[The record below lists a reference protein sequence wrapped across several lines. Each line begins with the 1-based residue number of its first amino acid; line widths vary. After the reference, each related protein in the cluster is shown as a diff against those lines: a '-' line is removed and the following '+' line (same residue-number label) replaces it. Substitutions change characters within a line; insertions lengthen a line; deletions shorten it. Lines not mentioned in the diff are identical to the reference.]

1 MKGLNL
7 SIVSRNFIFLIL
19 LNFLPVV
26 SVFSQAIVP
35 RGFYEFVFG
44 GQVIEFDD
52 KKQRDVPLPGCSVNL
67 YKGSTLVAT
76 SPTGSNGKFKLKI
89 PPDEDF
95 ILTIAKFGYVTKK
108 IAINTISVPA
118 GRFEYDVDIDL
129 FKVFPGL
136 DYSVLNQPIGRIIYN
151 ATLSPAP
158 NFDYDKA
165 FTARIQAQLSKLKD
179 LARFAREKMRLY
191 QAAIDAGDLLFNEK
205 DWVSA
210 KAKYMEALVLLP
222 DEAYPKNQLAICE
235 VKIAES
241 GAEKKKFDD
250 AMAAGEAMFTAA
262 NYSGAKMKFKEAA
275 GLRPVDPLPPKR
287 IKACEDAIAG
297 ADKERMYTDAIK
309 SADQKFTSKDYSGA
323 KDLYKAAEVIKPKE
337 QYPKDRIKECDILLG
352 AAALNKK
359 YTDAIAD
366 ADAKFNAKDY
376 TNARIKY
383 VEASVIK
390 SIEQYPKDRIKACDD
405 AMGAAGI
412 DKKYADL
419 ISEADK
425 KFVVKDFNGAKAK
438 YNEALGVKPTEQYPK
453 ERIKACD
460 DELAKDVKNKAYNDL
475 IVAADTKF
483 ALKDYVTARAKYVEA
498 SALKPTEQYPKDR
511 IKACDDGLAGAAKD
525 KLYADAIKEAD
536 IKFSL
541 KDYTTARSKY
551 SDASGI
557 KPSEQYPKD
566 RMKACDDALGSAAK
580 DKLYADAIKDADI
593 KFASKDFANAKS
605 KYVEASGLKPTESY
619 PKAQIIKCDAAIG
632 AAGVEKQYI
641 DLIKSA
647 DLKFATKD
655 FTGAK
660 GIYQEAVVVKP
671 SERYPKDQI
680 IKCDAGIAAEGKD
693 KAYADVLKDADAK
706 FTARDYSNA
715 RSKYVEASVLKP
727 LEQYPKDRI
736 KLCDEGMGAAAKD
749 KKYADVLVDA
759 DKKFVAKDFNGAKAK
774 YTEASGMKP
783 VEQYPKDRIKAC
795 DDELAKDVKNKA
807 YNDLIVAADTKFA
820 VSEWQKAK
828 DTYIQASTLKPTE
841 QYPKDRIKACDDGL
855 AGVAKEKL
863 YADAIKEGDIKFSL
877 KEYAAARSK
886 YSDASNIK
894 PTEQYPKDRMKAC
907 DDALGNAAKDKMYAD
922 AIKEADI
929 KFTAKDFTN
938 AKSKYVEASGLKP
951 TEPYPKAQIV
961 KCDAGIAAEGKD
973 KQYNDLI
980 KSADLKFATKD
991 FTGAKGLYQEAV
1003 VVKPAE
1009 RYPKDQIIK
1018 CDAGIV
1024 AEGKDKAYADLLK
1037 DADAKFTARDYSNAR
1052 SKYVEA
1058 SVLKSLEQYPKD
1070 RIKLCDDAMGAAAKD
1085 KKYAEV
1091 IEVADKNFVAKDFNG
1106 AKSKYT
1112 EASSMKPA
1120 EQYPKDRIKA
1130 CDDELAKDVKNKAY
1144 NDLIL
1149 AADTKFALKD
1159 FVMARSKYVE
1169 ASALKPTEQYPKDR
1183 IKACDDG
1190 LAGAAKDKLYADAI
1204 KEADIKFSLKDYATA
1219 RIKYLDASSIKSE
1232 EQYPKDRIKACDDA
1246 AKEKLYADAIKEGDI
1261 KFSLKEYAAARS
1273 KYSDA
1278 SNIKSTEQYPKDRM
1292 KACDD
1297 ALGNAAKDKMY
1308 ADAIKDA
1315 DIKFT
1320 AKDFTNAK
1328 SKYVEA
1334 SGLKPNEPYPLAQIV
1349 KCDVAIAAEGKDKQ
1363 YNDLIKS
1370 ADSKFATK
1378 DFTGA
1383 KGLYQ
1388 EAVVV
1393 KPAERYPKDQII
1405 KCDAGIVAEG
1415 KDKAYADLLKDAD
1428 AKFTARD
1435 YSNARSKYVEAS
1447 GLKSLEQYPKDRIKM
1462 CDDAMGAA
1470 AKDKKY
1476 TEVIEDADK
1485 KFVAKDYN
1493 GAKGKYTEASGI
1505 KPTEQYPKD
1514 RIKACDDE
1522 LAKDVKN
1529 KAYNDLIVAADAKF
1543 ALKDY
1548 TTARA
1553 KYVEA
1558 STLKPTEQYPKD
1570 RIKACDDAIAGAAND
1585 KLYADA
1591 IKDADTK
1598 FTLKEYAI
1606 ARTKYSEAAGLKPT
1620 EQYPK
1625 DRMKACDDALGAA
1638 AKDKMYAD
1646 AIKEGDTK
1654 FSLKD
1659 FATARGKY
1667 AEASGIK
1674 PMEQY
1679 PKDRMKACDDALGAA
1694 AKEKLYTD
1702 AIAAA
1707 DSKFAAS
1714 DWLGAKTKYSEA
1726 SVLKPTEQYP
1736 KDQIIKCDAG
1746 IAAAG
1751 KEKQYSDLIK
1761 SADSKFA
1768 TKDFSGAKSVYQEA
1782 SAVKS
1787 VEKYPKDQIKACDD
1801 AMAGALKDKAYADVL
1816 KDADAKFT
1824 AKDYSNARSKYV
1836 EASGMK
1842 PAEQYPKDRIKV
1854 CDDAMGA
1861 AAKDKKYAE
1870 VIDDADKKFL
1880 AKDFSGAKG
1889 KYNEATGLKPAEQ
1902 YPKDRIKACD
1912 DELAKD
1918 LKNKAFNDLIVSA
1931 DAKYSVSE
1939 WQKAKD
1945 IYVDALMLKP
1955 SEQHPKDRVRACDE
1969 ALSALV
1975 KDKLYTEVI
1984 KDADSKFLAK
1994 DFSAARSKYTEASGL
2009 KPAEQ
2014 YPKDRMK
2021 ACDDALGAAA
2031 KDKMYTDVIA
2041 AADSKFA
2048 GSDWLGAK
2056 TKYTEASSLKPAE
2069 KYPKD
2074 QITKCE
2080 ASIAAAGKE
2089 KQYTDLLKSADSKF
2103 AAKDFSG
2110 AKSVYQ
2116 EAAGIKSTEQY
2127 PKDQIKACDDSLGAA
2142 VIEGQYKSIIASADL
2157 LFNSKKWADAKT
2169 KYLEAAAVKKSE
2181 SYPKERIKLC
2191 DDNINAAL
2199 TLEGNY
2205 NNFIKRGDEAIV
2217 TKDLESAQSAF
2228 VSARDLKP
2236 TEAYPKQK
2244 LDEIARLLVANA
2256 KDRAYRQLIISGDSL
2271 FRVSNYEEA
2280 KKVFTTAT
2288 TQRPSE
2294 QYPKDKLMVINGL
2307 LEDARFVA
2315 AKQKKYDDIM
2325 LAADKLFAA
2334 KDWKGAKDKYTLAKI
2349 ERPLEI
2355 LPKTQIQK
2363 CEDYLNPRTVVVKNS
2378 DDPINV
2384 DEYISAIVKKYSKG
2398 VTELPSVT
2406 VDGAVVTIR
2415 VVVVGN
2421 KGWKYKMEVYSWGVI
2436 YTKDGVPISK
2446 ATFNLETS
2454 TEYVRVKQS
2463 DFDRDNK

>member
-1 MKGLNL
+1 MK
-7 SIVSRNFIFLIL
+7 
-19 LNFLPVV
+19 
-26 SVFSQAIVP
+26 
-35 RGFYEFVFG
+35 
-44 GQVIEFDD
+44 
-52 KKQRDVPLPGCSVNL
+52 
-67 YKGSTLVAT
+67 
-76 SPTGSNGKFKLKI
+76 
-89 PPDEDF
+89 
-95 ILTIAKFGYVTKK
+95 
-108 IAINTISVPA
+108 PA
-118 GRFEYDVDIDL
+118 
-129 FKVFPGL
+129 
-136 DYSVLNQPIGRIIYN
+136 
-151 ATLSPAP
+151 
-158 NFDYDKA
+158 
-165 FTARIQAQLSKLKD
+165 
-179 LARFAREKMRLY
+179 
-191 QAAIDAGDLLFNEK
+191 
-205 DWVSA
+205 
-210 KAKYMEALVLLP
+210 
-222 DEAYPKNQLAICE
+222 
-235 VKIAES
+235 
-241 GAEKKKFDD
+241 
-250 AMAAGEAMFTAA
+250 
-262 NYSGAKMKFKEAA
+262 
-275 GLRPVDPLPPKR
+275 
-287 IKACEDAIAG
+287 
-297 ADKERMYTDAIK
+297 
-309 SADQKFTSKDYSGA
+309 
-323 KDLYKAAEVIKPKE
+323 
-337 QYPKDRIKECDILLG
+337 
-352 AAALNKK
+352 
-359 YTDAIAD
+359 
-366 ADAKFNAKDY
+366 
-376 TNARIKY
+376 
-383 VEASVIK
+383 
-390 SIEQYPKDRIKACDD
+390 
-405 AMGAAGI
+405 
-412 DKKYADL
+412 
-419 ISEADK
+419 
-425 KFVVKDFNGAKAK
+425 
-438 YNEALGVKPTEQYPK
+438 
-453 ERIKACD
+453 
-460 DELAKDVKNKAYNDL
+460 
-475 IVAADTKF
+475 
-483 ALKDYVTARAKYVEA
+483 
-498 SALKPTEQYPKDR
+498 
-511 IKACDDGLAGAAKD
+511 
-525 KLYADAIKEAD
+525 
-536 IKFSL
+536 
-541 KDYTTARSKY
+541 
-551 SDASGI
+551 
-557 KPSEQYPKD
+557 
-566 RMKACDDALGSAAK
+566 
-580 DKLYADAIKDADI
+580 
-593 KFASKDFANAKS
+593 
-605 KYVEASGLKPTESY
+605 
-619 PKAQIIKCDAAIG
+619 
-632 AAGVEKQYI
+632 
-641 DLIKSA
+641 
-647 DLKFATKD
+647 
-655 FTGAK
+655 
-660 GIYQEAVVVKP
+660 
-671 SERYPKDQI
+671 ERYPKDQI

-715 RSKYVEASVLKP
+715 RSKYVEASVLK
-727 LEQYPKDRI
+727 
-736 KLCDEGMGAAAKD
+736 
-749 KKYADVLVDA
+749 
-759 DKKFVAKDFNGAKAK
+759 
-774 YTEASGMKP
+774 
-783 VEQYPKDRIKAC
+783 
-795 DDELAKDVKNKA
+795 
-807 YNDLIVAADTKFA
+807 
-820 VSEWQKAK
+820 
-828 DTYIQASTLKPTE
+828 
-841 QYPKDRIKACDDGL
+841 
-855 AGVAKEKL
+855 
-863 YADAIKEGDIKFSL
+863 
-877 KEYAAARSK
+877 
-886 YSDASNIK
+886 
-894 PTEQYPKDRMKAC
+894 
-907 DDALGNAAKDKMYAD
+907 
-922 AIKEADI
+922 
-929 KFTAKDFTN
+929 
-938 AKSKYVEASGLKP
+938 
-951 TEPYPKAQIV
+951 
-961 KCDAGIAAEGKD
+961 
-973 KQYNDLI
+973 
-980 KSADLKFATKD
+980 
-991 FTGAKGLYQEAV
+991 
-1003 VVKPAE
+1003 
-1009 RYPKDQIIK
+1009 
-1018 CDAGIV
+1018 
-1024 AEGKDKAYADLLK
+1024 
-1037 DADAKFTARDYSNAR
+1037 
-1052 SKYVEA
+1052 
-1058 SVLKSLEQYPKD
+1058 
-1070 RIKLCDDAMGAAAKD
+1070 
-1085 KKYAEV
+1085 
-1091 IEVADKNFVAKDFNG
+1091 
-1106 AKSKYT
+1106 
-1112 EASSMKPA
+1112 
-1120 EQYPKDRIKA
+1120 
-1130 CDDELAKDVKNKAY
+1130 
-1144 NDLIL
+1144 
-1149 AADTKFALKD
+1149 
-1159 FVMARSKYVE
+1159 
-1169 ASALKPTEQYPKDR
+1169 
-1183 IKACDDG
+1183 
-1190 LAGAAKDKLYADAI
+1190 
-1204 KEADIKFSLKDYATA
+1204 
-1219 RIKYLDASSIKSE
+1219 
-1232 EQYPKDRIKACDDA
+1232 
-1246 AKEKLYADAIKEGDI
+1246 
-1261 KFSLKEYAAARS
+1261 
-1273 KYSDA
+1273 
-1278 SNIKSTEQYPKDRM
+1278 
-1292 KACDD
+1292 
-1297 ALGNAAKDKMY
+1297 
-1308 ADAIKDA
+1308 
-1315 DIKFT
+1315 
-1320 AKDFTNAK
+1320 
-1328 SKYVEA
+1328 
-1334 SGLKPNEPYPLAQIV
+1334 
-1349 KCDVAIAAEGKDKQ
+1349 
-1363 YNDLIKS
+1363 
-1370 ADSKFATK
+1370 
-1378 DFTGA
+1378 
-1383 KGLYQ
+1383 
-1388 EAVVV
+1388 
-1393 KPAERYPKDQII
+1393 
-1405 KCDAGIVAEG
+1405 
-1415 KDKAYADLLKDAD
+1415 
-1428 AKFTARD
+1428 
-1435 YSNARSKYVEAS
+1435 
-1447 GLKSLEQYPKDRIKM
+1447 SLEQYPKDRIKM

-1470 AKDKKY
+1470 EKDKKY
-1476 TEVIEDADK
+1476 AEVIEDADK

-1529 KAYNDLIVAADAKF
+1529 KAYNDIIVAADAKF

-1570 RIKACDDAIAGAAND
+1570 RIKACDDGLAGAAND

-1726 SVLKPTEQYP
+1726 SILKPTEQYP
-1736 KDQIIKCDAG
+1736 KDQIVKCDAG

-1889 KYNEATGLKPAEQ
+1889 KYTEATGLKPAEQ

-1969 ALSALV
+1969 ALSALA

-2074 QITKCE
+2074 QIAKCE
-2080 ASIAAAGKE
+2080 TSIAAAGKE

-2116 EAAGIKSTEQY
+2116 EAVGVKSSEQY
-2127 PKDQIKACDDSLGAA
+2127 PKDQIKACDDALGAA

-2363 CEDYLNPRTVVVKNS
+2363 CEDYLNPRQVVVKNS
-2378 DDPINV
+2378 DDPKNV
-2384 DEYISAIVKKYSKG
+2384 DEYISAIVKNYPKG

-2406 VDGAVVTIR
+2406 VDGAVVTVR

-2454 TEYVRVKQS
+2454 TEYIKVKQS

>member
-7 SIVSRNFIFLIL
+7 SIVSRIFIL
-19 LNFLPVV
+19 LTFLPVI

-44 GQVIEFDD
+44 GIITEFDD
-52 KKQRDVPLPGCSVNL
+52 KKQRDVALSGCSVNL
-67 YKGSTLVAT
+67 YKGSILVTT
-76 SPTGSNGKFKLKI
+76 SPTGGNGRFKLKI

-95 ILTIAKFGYVTKK
+95 VLSISKFGYVTKK
-108 IAINTISVPA
+108 IAINTIGIPVEG
-118 GRFEYDVDIDL
+118 GRFTYDVEIDL
-129 FKVFPGL
+129 LKAFPGL

-151 ATLSPAP
+151 GLLQPEP

-165 FTARIQAQLSKLKD
+165 YTAKIQAQLSKLKD
-179 LARFAREKMRLY
+179 LARLAREKLRSY
-191 QAAIDAGDLLFNEK
+191 QAAIDAADSYFDNK
-205 DWVSA
+205 NWVSA

-222 DEAYPKNQLAICE
+222 DEAYPKNQLAICD
-235 VKIAES
+235 VKISES

-262 NYSGAKMKFKEAA
+262 NYSGAKMKFKEAQ
-275 GLRPVDPLPPKR
+275 GYRPADPLPPKR
-287 IKACEDAIAG
+287 IKACEDAMVG

-337 QYPKDRIKECDILLG
+337 QYPKDRIKECNLLMG
-352 AAALNKK
+352 LASTNKK
-359 YTDAIAD
+359 YLDAIAD
-366 ADAKFNAKDY
+366 ADQKFSAKDY

-383 VEASVIK
+383 VAASVIK
-390 SIEQYPKDRIKACDD
+390 PVEQYPKDRIKACDD
-405 AMGAAGI
+405 ALGTAGI
-412 DKKYADL
+412 EKKYADF

-425 KFVVKDFNGAKAK
+425 KFVAKDFNGAKGK
-438 YNEALGVKPTEQYPK
+438 YNEALSVKPTEQYPK

-460 DELAKDVKNKAYNDL
+460 DELAKNLTNKAYNDL

-483 ALKDYVTARAKYVEA
+483 ALKDYATARSKYVEA
-498 SALKPTEQYPKDR
+498 SALKPMEQYPKDR

-525 KLYADAIKEAD
+525 KLYADAIKLGD

-593 KFASKDFANAKS
+593 KFASKDFVNAKN
-605 KYVEASGLKPTESY
+605 KYVEASGLKPDSPY
-619 PKAQIIKCDAAIG
+619 PKAQVIKCDLGIA
-632 AAGVEKQYI
+632 AAGKDKKYD

-647 DLKFATKD
+647 DSKFAAKD
-655 FTGAK
+655 FSGAK
-660 GIYQEAVVVKP
+660 SVYQEAVVVKP
-671 SERYPKDQI
+671 GERYPRGQI
-680 IKCDAGIAAEGKD
+680 LKCDTGIAAEGKD

-706 FTARDYSNA
+706 FDARDYSNA
-715 RSKYVEASVLKP
+715 RSKYVEASLLKP

-736 KLCDEGMGAAAKD
+736 KLCDEAMGAAAKD

-855 AGVAKEKL
+855 AGAAKEKL
-863 YADAIKEGDIKFSL
+863 YADAIKQGDIKFSL

-907 DDALGNAAKDKMYAD
+907 DDA
-922 AIKEADI
+922 I
-929 KFTAKDFTN
+929 
-938 AKSKYVEASGLKP
+938 
-951 TEPYPKAQIV
+951 
-961 KCDAGIAAEGKD
+961 
-973 KQYNDLI
+973 
-980 KSADLKFATKD
+980 
-991 FTGAKGLYQEAV
+991 
-1003 VVKPAE
+1003 
-1009 RYPKDQIIK
+1009 
-1018 CDAGIV
+1018 
-1024 AEGKDKAYADLLK
+1024 
-1037 DADAKFTARDYSNAR
+1037 
-1052 SKYVEA
+1052 
-1058 SVLKSLEQYPKD
+1058 
-1070 RIKLCDDAMGAAAKD
+1070 
-1085 KKYAEV
+1085 
-1091 IEVADKNFVAKDFNG
+1091 
-1106 AKSKYT
+1106 
-1112 EASSMKPA
+1112 
-1120 EQYPKDRIKA
+1120 
-1130 CDDELAKDVKNKAY
+1130 
-1144 NDLIL
+1144 
-1149 AADTKFALKD
+1149 
-1159 FVMARSKYVE
+1159 
-1169 ASALKPTEQYPKDR
+1169 
-1183 IKACDDG
+1183 
-1190 LAGAAKDKLYADAI
+1190 
-1204 KEADIKFSLKDYATA
+1204 
-1219 RIKYLDASSIKSE
+1219 
-1232 EQYPKDRIKACDDA
+1232 
-1246 AKEKLYADAIKEGDI
+1246 
-1261 KFSLKEYAAARS
+1261 
-1273 KYSDA
+1273 
-1278 SNIKSTEQYPKDRM
+1278 
-1292 KACDD
+1292 
-1297 ALGNAAKDKMY
+1297 GNAAKDKMY

-1328 SKYVEA
+1328 TKYVEA
-1334 SGLKPNEPYPLAQIV
+1334 SGLKPDSPYPKDQII
-1349 KCDVAIAAEGKDKQ
+1349 KCDLGIAAAGKEKQ
-1363 YNDLIKS
+1363 YDDLIKS
-1370 ADSKFATK
+1370 ADSKFAAK
-1378 DFTGA
+1378 DFSGA
-1383 KGLYQ
+1383 KSVYQ

-1393 KPAERYPKDQII
+1393 KPGERYPRGQIL
-1405 KCDAGIVAEG
+1405 KCDTGIAAEG
-1415 KDKAYADLLKDAD
+1415 KDKAYADVLKDAD
-1428 AKFTARD
+1428 AKFDARD

-1447 GLKSLEQYPKDRIKM
+1447 VIKSLEQYPKDRIKM

-1543 ALKDY
+1543 ALKEY
-1548 TTARA
+1548 ATARA

-1606 ARTKYSEAAGLKPT
+1606 ARTKYLEAAGLKPT

-1667 AEASGIK
+1667 ADASGIK

-1714 DWLGAKTKYSEA
+1714 DWLVAKTKYSEA
-1726 SVLKPTEQYP
+1726 SILKPTEQYP
-1736 KDQIIKCDAG
+1736 KDQIVKCDAG

-1782 SAVKS
+1782 AAVKS
-1787 VEKYPKDQIKACDD
+1787 AEKYPKDQIKACDD
-1801 AMAGALKDKAYADVL
+1801 AVASALKDKAYADVL

-1861 AAKDKKYAE
+1861 VAKDKKYAE
-1870 VIDDADKKFL
+1870 VVDDADKKFL

-1889 KYNEATGLKPAEQ
+1889 KYTEATGLKPAEQ

-1918 LKNKAFNDLIVSA
+1918 LKNKAFNDLIISA
-1931 DAKYSVSE
+1931 DAKFSVSE

-1955 SEQHPKDRVRACDE
+1955 SEQHPKARVRACDE
-1969 ALSALV
+1969 ALSALA
-1975 KDKLYTEVI
+1975 KDKLYKEVI

-1994 DFSAARSKYTEASGL
+1994 DFSAARSKYNEASGL

-2074 QITKCE
+2074 QIAKCE

-2116 EAAGIKSTEQY
+2116 EAVGVKSSEQY
-2127 PKDQIKACDDSLGAA
+2127 PKDQIKACDDALGAA

-2157 LFNSKKWADAKT
+2157 LFTSKKWADAKT

-2244 LDEIARLLVANA
+2244 LDEIARLLLANA
-2256 KDRAYRQLIISGDSL
+2256 SDRAYRQLIVSGDSL
-2271 FRVSNYEEA
+2271 FKLSNYEEA
-2280 KKVFTTAT
+2280 KKLFTSAT

-2294 QYPKDKLMVINGL
+2294 QYPKDKLKVINGL
-2307 LEDARFVA
+2307 IEDAKFAA

-2334 KDWKGAKDKYTLAKI
+2334 KDWKGAKDKYTLAKV

-2355 LPKTQIQK
+2355 LPKIQIEK
-2363 CEDYLNPRTVVVKNS
+2363 CENYLNPKPVAVKNAE
-2378 DDPINV
+2378 DPKNN
-2384 DEYISAIVKKYSKG
+2384 DEYISAIVKKYPKG

-2406 VDGAVVTIR
+2406 VDGAVVTVR
-2415 VVVVGN
+2415 VVVVGS

-2436 YTKDGVPISK
+2436 YTKDGIPISQ

-2454 TEYVRVKQS
+2454 PEYVKVKQS

>member
-7 SIVSRNFIFLIL
+7 SIVSRNFIFFIL
-19 LNFLPVV
+19 LTFLPVV

-44 GQVIEFDD
+44 GQVTEFDD

-95 ILTIAKFGYVTKK
+95 MLTIAKFGYVTKK
-108 IAINTISVPA
+108 IAINTISVPG
-118 GRFEYDVDIDL
+118 GRFEYEVDIDL

-297 ADKERMYTDAIK
+297 ADKERMYSDAIK

-352 AAALNKK
+352 VATLNKK

-525 KLYADAIKEAD
+525 KLYADAIKEGD

-593 KFASKDFANAKS
+593 KFASKDFTNAKS
-605 KYVEASGLKPTESY
+605 KYVEASGLKPTEPY

-680 IKCDAGIAAEGKD
+680 IKCDVGIAAEGKD

-736 KLCDEGMGAAAKD
+736 KLCDEAMGAAAKD
-749 KKYADVLVDA
+749 KKYADVIVDA

-855 AGVAKEKL
+855 AGAAKEKL

-922 AIKEADI
+922 AIKDADI

-938 AKSKYVEASGLKP
+938 AKTKYVEASGLKP
-951 TEPYPKAQIV
+951 DSPYPKDQII
-961 KCDAGIAAEGKD
+961 KCDAGIGAAGKE
-973 KQYNDLI
+973 KQYVDLI

-1018 CDAGIV
+1018 CDAGIA

-1037 DADAKFTARDYSNAR
+1037 DADAKFTARDYSNA
-1052 SKYVEA
+1052 K
-1058 SVLKSLEQYPKD
+1058 
-1070 RIKLCDDAMGAAAKD
+1070 
-1085 KKYAEV
+1085 
-1091 IEVADKNFVAKDFNG
+1091 
-1106 AKSKYT
+1106 
-1112 EASSMKPA
+1112 
-1120 EQYPKDRIKA
+1120 
-1130 CDDELAKDVKNKAY
+1130 
-1144 NDLIL
+1144 
-1149 AADTKFALKD
+1149 
-1159 FVMARSKYVE
+1159 
-1169 ASALKPTEQYPKDR
+1169 
-1183 IKACDDG
+1183 
-1190 LAGAAKDKLYADAI
+1190 
-1204 KEADIKFSLKDYATA
+1204 
-1219 RIKYLDASSIKSE
+1219 
-1232 EQYPKDRIKACDDA
+1232 
-1246 AKEKLYADAIKEGDI
+1246 
-1261 KFSLKEYAAARS
+1261 
-1273 KYSDA
+1273 
-1278 SNIKSTEQYPKDRM
+1278 
-1292 KACDD
+1292 
-1297 ALGNAAKDKMY
+1297 
-1308 ADAIKDA
+1308 
-1315 DIKFT
+1315 
-1320 AKDFTNAK
+1320 
-1328 SKYVEA
+1328 
-1334 SGLKPNEPYPLAQIV
+1334 
-1349 KCDVAIAAEGKDKQ
+1349 
-1363 YNDLIKS
+1363 
-1370 ADSKFATK
+1370 
-1378 DFTGA
+1378 
-1383 KGLYQ
+1383 
-1388 EAVVV
+1388 
-1393 KPAERYPKDQII
+1393 
-1405 KCDAGIVAEG
+1405 
-1415 KDKAYADLLKDAD
+1415 
-1428 AKFTARD
+1428 
-1435 YSNARSKYVEAS
+1435 SKYVEAS

-1470 AKDKKY
+1470 EKDKKY
-1476 TEVIEDADK
+1476 AEVIEDADK

-1529 KAYNDLIVAADAKF
+1529 KAYNDIIVAADAKF

-1646 AIKEGDTK
+1646 AIREGDTK

-1726 SVLKPTEQYP
+1726 SILKPTEQYP
-1736 KDQIIKCDAG
+1736 KDQIVNCDAG

-1889 KYNEATGLKPAEQ
+1889 KYTEATGLKPAEQ

-1969 ALSALV
+1969 ALSALA

-2074 QITKCE
+2074 QIAKCE

-2089 KQYTDLLKSADSKF
+2089 KQYPDLLKSADSKF

-2116 EAAGIKSTEQY
+2116 EAVGVKSSEQY
-2127 PKDQIKACDDSLGAA
+2127 PKDQIKACDDALGAA

-2256 KDRAYRQLIISGDSL
+2256 KERAYRQLIISGDSL

-2315 AKQKKYDDIM
+2315 AKQKKYDDLM

-2363 CEDYLNPRTVVVKNS
+2363 CEDFINPRTVVVKNS
-2378 DDPINV
+2378 DDPKNV
-2384 DEYISAIVKKYSKG
+2384 DEYISAIVKNYPKG

-2406 VDGAVVTIR
+2406 VDGAVVTVR

-2454 TEYVRVKQS
+2454 TEYIKVKQS

>member
-19 LNFLPVV
+19 LTFLPVV

-44 GQVIEFDD
+44 GQVTEFDD

-95 ILTIAKFGYVTKK
+95 MLTIAKFGYVTKK
-108 IAINTISVPA
+108 IAINTISVPG
-118 GRFEYDVDIDL
+118 GRFEYEVDIDL

-297 ADKERMYTDAIK
+297 ADKERMYSDAIK

-352 AAALNKK
+352 AATLNKK

-525 KLYADAIKEAD
+525 KLYADAIKEGD

-593 KFASKDFANAKS
+593 KFASKDFTNAKS
-605 KYVEASGLKPTESY
+605 KYVEASGLKPTEPY

-680 IKCDAGIAAEGKD
+680 IKCDVGIAAEGKD

-736 KLCDEGMGAAAKD
+736 KLCDEAMGAAAKD
-749 KKYADVLVDA
+749 KKYADVIVDA

-855 AGVAKEKL
+855 AGAAKEKL

-922 AIKEADI
+922 AIKDADI

-951 TEPYPKAQIV
+951 NEPYPQAQIV
-961 KCDAGIAAEGKD
+961 KCDAGIGTAGKE
-973 KQYNDLI
+973 KQYVDLI

-1018 CDAGIV
+1018 CDAGIA

-1037 DADAKFTARDYSNAR
+1037 DADAKFTARDYSNA
-1052 SKYVEA
+1052 K
-1058 SVLKSLEQYPKD
+1058 
-1070 RIKLCDDAMGAAAKD
+1070 
-1085 KKYAEV
+1085 
-1091 IEVADKNFVAKDFNG
+1091 
-1106 AKSKYT
+1106 
-1112 EASSMKPA
+1112 
-1120 EQYPKDRIKA
+1120 
-1130 CDDELAKDVKNKAY
+1130 
-1144 NDLIL
+1144 
-1149 AADTKFALKD
+1149 
-1159 FVMARSKYVE
+1159 
-1169 ASALKPTEQYPKDR
+1169 
-1183 IKACDDG
+1183 
-1190 LAGAAKDKLYADAI
+1190 
-1204 KEADIKFSLKDYATA
+1204 
-1219 RIKYLDASSIKSE
+1219 
-1232 EQYPKDRIKACDDA
+1232 
-1246 AKEKLYADAIKEGDI
+1246 
-1261 KFSLKEYAAARS
+1261 
-1273 KYSDA
+1273 
-1278 SNIKSTEQYPKDRM
+1278 
-1292 KACDD
+1292 
-1297 ALGNAAKDKMY
+1297 
-1308 ADAIKDA
+1308 
-1315 DIKFT
+1315 
-1320 AKDFTNAK
+1320 
-1328 SKYVEA
+1328 
-1334 SGLKPNEPYPLAQIV
+1334 
-1349 KCDVAIAAEGKDKQ
+1349 
-1363 YNDLIKS
+1363 
-1370 ADSKFATK
+1370 
-1378 DFTGA
+1378 
-1383 KGLYQ
+1383 
-1388 EAVVV
+1388 
-1393 KPAERYPKDQII
+1393 
-1405 KCDAGIVAEG
+1405 
-1415 KDKAYADLLKDAD
+1415 
-1428 AKFTARD
+1428 
-1435 YSNARSKYVEAS
+1435 SKYVEAS

-1470 AKDKKY
+1470 EKDKKY
-1476 TEVIEDADK
+1476 AEVIEDADK

-1529 KAYNDLIVAADAKF
+1529 KAYNDIIVAADAKF

-1570 RIKACDDAIAGAAND
+1570 RIKACDDGLAGAAND

-1625 DRMKACDDALGAA
+1625 DRIKACDDALGAA

-1726 SVLKPTEQYP
+1726 SILKPTEQYP
-1736 KDQIIKCDAG
+1736 KDQLVKCDAG

-1889 KYNEATGLKPAEQ
+1889 KYTEATGLKPAEQ

-1969 ALSALV
+1969 ALSALA

-2074 QITKCE
+2074 QIAKCE

-2116 EAAGIKSTEQY
+2116 EAVGIKSTEQY
-2127 PKDQIKACDDSLGAA
+2127 PKDQIKACDDALGAA

-2256 KDRAYRQLIISGDSL
+2256 KERAYRQLIISGDSL

-2315 AKQKKYDDIM
+2315 AKQKKYDDLM

-2363 CEDYLNPRTVVVKNS
+2363 CEDFINPRTVVVKNS
-2378 DDPINV
+2378 DDPKNV
-2384 DEYISAIVKKYSKG
+2384 DEYISAIVKNYPKG

-2406 VDGAVVTIR
+2406 VDGAVVTVR

-2454 TEYVRVKQS
+2454 TEYIKVKQS

>member
-19 LNFLPVV
+19 LTFLPVV

-44 GQVIEFDD
+44 GQVTEFDD

-95 ILTIAKFGYVTKK
+95 MLTIAKFGYVTKK
-108 IAINTISVPA
+108 IAINTISVPG
-118 GRFEYDVDIDL
+118 GRFEYEVDIDL

-297 ADKERMYTDAIK
+297 ADKERMYSDAIK

-352 AAALNKK
+352 VATLNKK

-525 KLYADAIKEAD
+525 KLYADAIKEGD

-593 KFASKDFANAKS
+593 KFASKDFTNAKS
-605 KYVEASGLKPTESY
+605 KYVEASGLKPTEPY

-680 IKCDAGIAAEGKD
+680 IKCDVGIAAEGKD

-736 KLCDEGMGAAAKD
+736 KLCDEAMGAAAKD
-749 KKYADVLVDA
+749 KKYADVIVDA

-855 AGVAKEKL
+855 AGAAKEKL

-922 AIKEADI
+922 AIKDADI

-938 AKSKYVEASGLKP
+938 AKTKYVEASGLKP
-951 TEPYPKAQIV
+951 DSPYPKDQII
-961 KCDAGIAAEGKD
+961 KCDAGIGAAGKE
-973 KQYNDLI
+973 KQYVDLI

-1018 CDAGIV
+1018 CDAGIA

-1037 DADAKFTARDYSNAR
+1037 DADAKFTARDYSNA
-1052 SKYVEA
+1052 K
-1058 SVLKSLEQYPKD
+1058 
-1070 RIKLCDDAMGAAAKD
+1070 
-1085 KKYAEV
+1085 
-1091 IEVADKNFVAKDFNG
+1091 
-1106 AKSKYT
+1106 
-1112 EASSMKPA
+1112 
-1120 EQYPKDRIKA
+1120 
-1130 CDDELAKDVKNKAY
+1130 
-1144 NDLIL
+1144 
-1149 AADTKFALKD
+1149 
-1159 FVMARSKYVE
+1159 
-1169 ASALKPTEQYPKDR
+1169 
-1183 IKACDDG
+1183 
-1190 LAGAAKDKLYADAI
+1190 
-1204 KEADIKFSLKDYATA
+1204 
-1219 RIKYLDASSIKSE
+1219 
-1232 EQYPKDRIKACDDA
+1232 
-1246 AKEKLYADAIKEGDI
+1246 
-1261 KFSLKEYAAARS
+1261 
-1273 KYSDA
+1273 
-1278 SNIKSTEQYPKDRM
+1278 
-1292 KACDD
+1292 
-1297 ALGNAAKDKMY
+1297 
-1308 ADAIKDA
+1308 
-1315 DIKFT
+1315 
-1320 AKDFTNAK
+1320 
-1328 SKYVEA
+1328 
-1334 SGLKPNEPYPLAQIV
+1334 
-1349 KCDVAIAAEGKDKQ
+1349 
-1363 YNDLIKS
+1363 
-1370 ADSKFATK
+1370 
-1378 DFTGA
+1378 
-1383 KGLYQ
+1383 
-1388 EAVVV
+1388 
-1393 KPAERYPKDQII
+1393 
-1405 KCDAGIVAEG
+1405 
-1415 KDKAYADLLKDAD
+1415 
-1428 AKFTARD
+1428 
-1435 YSNARSKYVEAS
+1435 SKYVEAS

-1470 AKDKKY
+1470 EKDKKY
-1476 TEVIEDADK
+1476 AEVIEDADK

-1529 KAYNDLIVAADAKF
+1529 KAYNDIIVAADAKF

-1570 RIKACDDAIAGAAND
+1570 RIKACDDGLAGAAND

-1606 ARTKYSEAAGLKPT
+1606 ARTK
-1620 EQYPK
+1620 
-1625 DRMKACDDALGAA
+1625 
-1638 AKDKMYAD
+1638 
-1646 AIKEGDTK
+1646 
-1654 FSLKD
+1654 
-1659 FATARGKY
+1659 
-1667 AEASGIK
+1667 
-1674 PMEQY
+1674 
-1679 PKDRMKACDDALGAA
+1679 
-1694 AKEKLYTD
+1694 
-1702 AIAAA
+1702 
-1707 DSKFAAS
+1707 
-1714 DWLGAKTKYSEA
+1714 
-1726 SVLKPTEQYP
+1726 
-1736 KDQIIKCDAG
+1736 
-1746 IAAAG
+1746 
-1751 KEKQYSDLIK
+1751 
-1761 SADSKFA
+1761 
-1768 TKDFSGAKSVYQEA
+1768 
-1782 SAVKS
+1782 
-1787 VEKYPKDQIKACDD
+1787 
-1801 AMAGALKDKAYADVL
+1801 
-1816 KDADAKFT
+1816 
-1824 AKDYSNARSKYV
+1824 
-1836 EASGMK
+1836 
-1842 PAEQYPKDRIKV
+1842 
-1854 CDDAMGA
+1854 
-1861 AAKDKKYAE
+1861 
-1870 VIDDADKKFL
+1870 
-1880 AKDFSGAKG
+1880 
-1889 KYNEATGLKPAEQ
+1889 
-1902 YPKDRIKACD
+1902 
-1912 DELAKD
+1912 
-1918 LKNKAFNDLIVSA
+1918 
-1931 DAKYSVSE
+1931 
-1939 WQKAKD
+1939 
-1945 IYVDALMLKP
+1945 
-1955 SEQHPKDRVRACDE
+1955 
-1969 ALSALV
+1969 
-1975 KDKLYTEVI
+1975 
-1984 KDADSKFLAK
+1984 
-1994 DFSAARSKYTEASGL
+1994 
-2009 KPAEQ
+2009 
-2014 YPKDRMK
+2014 
-2021 ACDDALGAAA
+2021 
-2031 KDKMYTDVIA
+2031 
-2041 AADSKFA
+2041 
-2048 GSDWLGAK
+2048 
-2056 TKYTEASSLKPAE
+2056 
-2069 KYPKD
+2069 
-2074 QITKCE
+2074 
-2080 ASIAAAGKE
+2080 
-2089 KQYTDLLKSADSKF
+2089 
-2103 AAKDFSG
+2103 
-2110 AKSVYQ
+2110 
-2116 EAAGIKSTEQY
+2116 
-2127 PKDQIKACDDSLGAA
+2127 
-2142 VIEGQYKSIIASADL
+2142 
-2157 LFNSKKWADAKT
+2157 
-2169 KYLEAAAVKKSE
+2169 
-2181 SYPKERIKLC
+2181 
-2191 DDNINAAL
+2191 
-2199 TLEGNY
+2199 
-2205 NNFIKRGDEAIV
+2205 
-2217 TKDLESAQSAF
+2217 
-2228 VSARDLKP
+2228 
-2236 TEAYPKQK
+2236 
-2244 LDEIARLLVANA
+2244 
-2256 KDRAYRQLIISGDSL
+2256 
-2271 FRVSNYEEA
+2271 
-2280 KKVFTTAT
+2280 
-2288 TQRPSE
+2288 
-2294 QYPKDKLMVINGL
+2294 
-2307 LEDARFVA
+2307 
-2315 AKQKKYDDIM
+2315 
-2325 LAADKLFAA
+2325 
-2334 KDWKGAKDKYTLAKI
+2334 
-2349 ERPLEI
+2349 
-2355 LPKTQIQK
+2355 
-2363 CEDYLNPRTVVVKNS
+2363 
-2378 DDPINV
+2378 
-2384 DEYISAIVKKYSKG
+2384 
-2398 VTELPSVT
+2398 
-2406 VDGAVVTIR
+2406 
-2415 VVVVGN
+2415 
-2421 KGWKYKMEVYSWGVI
+2421 
-2436 YTKDGVPISK
+2436 
-2446 ATFNLETS
+2446 
-2454 TEYVRVKQS
+2454 
-2463 DFDRDNK
+2463 